1 MGSWETPLSCTAG
14 SYDDLAIQPAPHTG
28 MEEGQEVE
36 LVEMMSFDDPIIE
49 EDDDIR
55 EDESKTMP
63 PPQDRRVEIDWPSR
77 VGGCHTWLPEAP
89 SFFSASDNPLSP
101 SISMEMDQSAIYS
114 CGGSIGGGS
123 LCQVFANDPMLA
135 GSTGTPQLDHKTLN
149 QIPSWERSF
158 RSRSPSQSTICSN
171 MSADSDLKS
180 MGSDSGLKS
189 MGSGDLGNRGGH
201 ISPVPL
207 NRSTSPRNSI
217 ITQQNMDRFEGR
229 MMRE

>member
-1 MGSWETPLSCTAG
+1 
-14 SYDDLAIQPAPHTG
+14 

-36 LVEMMSFDDPIIE
+36 LVEMMSFDYPIIE

-77 VGGCHTWLPEAP
+77 VGSCHTWLPEAP
-89 SFFSASDNPLSP
+89 SFFSTNDNPLSQAP
-101 SISMEMDQSAIYS
+101 SMDMDHSAIHS
-114 CGGSIGGGS
+114 FGGSIGGGS
-123 LCQVFANDPMLA
+123 LCQVFANDAMLG
-135 GSTGTPQLDHKTLN
+135 GSTGASQLDHKTLN

-171 MSADSDLKS
+171 MSGDSDLKS
-180 MGSDSGLKS
+180 MGSESGR
-189 MGSGDLGNRGGH
+189 SGDLGNRGGH
-201 ISPVPL
+201 ISPLPL
-207 NRSTSPRNSI
+207 NRSMSPRNSI
-217 ITQQNMDRFEGR
+217 TQQSMDRFDGR